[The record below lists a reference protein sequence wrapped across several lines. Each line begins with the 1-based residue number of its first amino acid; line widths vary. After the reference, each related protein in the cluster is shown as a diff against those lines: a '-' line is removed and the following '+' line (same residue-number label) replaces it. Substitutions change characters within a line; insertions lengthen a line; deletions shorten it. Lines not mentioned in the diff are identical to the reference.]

1 MGLSCCGRTGGP
13 HGRVSTEVGLRRVST
28 VEFKRGVV
36 QQLLKGEQTLRRSR
50 ASWTFVIL
58 RYPRLWSSGIYLLV
72 VGFALHF
79 AGYILERMH

>member
-13 HGRVSTEVGLRRVST
+13 HGRVSTEVGLRRVFT

-36 QQLLKGEQTLRRSR
+36 QQLLALRRSR
-50 ASWTFVIL
+50 ANWTFVIL